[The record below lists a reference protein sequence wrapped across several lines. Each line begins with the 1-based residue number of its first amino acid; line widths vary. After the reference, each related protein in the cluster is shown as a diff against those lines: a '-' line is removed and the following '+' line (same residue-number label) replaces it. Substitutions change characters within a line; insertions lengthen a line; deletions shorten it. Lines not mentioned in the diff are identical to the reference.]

1 MLAEAEAI
9 KTLSDTLADPPQL
22 EPSRHDEKATPVAAA
37 HEMMLPTAPVRFS
50 VFWSFEPTC
59 QNKDVKLESVPDSK
73 AAKLL
78 IPTEQRCC

>member
-1 MLAEAEAI
+1 LPPDTLAEAEAI
-9 KTLSDTLADPPQL
+9 KTLKVTLADPPQL

-37 HEMMLPTAPVRFS
+37 HEMVLPT
-50 VFWSFEPTC
+50 FEPTC
-59 QNKDVKLESVPDSK
+59 QNKDVTLESVPVSK